1 MRLSASPADARRKK
15 KPAVSGGVAL
25 GSQSPKAHARFT
37 QARASIADAD
47 APGAEVSVAV
57 FKLLPLDMAVAVDR
71 LIALFIVTRAVIAA
85 VNLRADDRAGGE
97 TADDTG
103 CDRAVTTTRK
113 SRLRRGRDHQCQCG
127 NGAQ

>member
-1 MRLSASPADARRKK
+1 MRLPLRQQTRGARK

-57 FKLLPLDMAVAVDR
+57 FKLLPLDVAVAVDR
-71 LIALFIVTRAVIAA
+71 LIALFIVTRAVITA
-85 VNLRADDRAGGE
+85 VSLRADDRADGK
-97 TADDTG
+97 TADDAG
-103 CDRAVTTTRK
+103 CDRAAITRE
-113 SRLRRGRDHQCQCG
+113 S
-127 NGAQ
+127 